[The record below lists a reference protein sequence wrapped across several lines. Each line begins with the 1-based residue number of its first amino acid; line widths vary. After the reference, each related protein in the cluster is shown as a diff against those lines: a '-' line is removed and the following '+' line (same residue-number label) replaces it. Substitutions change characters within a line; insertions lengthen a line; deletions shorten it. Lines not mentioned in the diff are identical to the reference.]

1 MAIALVLSQIRRD
14 TQMKKSTSLIA
25 MSLLAAFLIIPSG
38 RGYAKD
44 DPPGNHREREELRR
58 DRQQLEEL
66 RRRRAQEIREGDR
79 REAREYNEKIRDKQ
93 REVRGDLRDI
103 YGDRDGGNRDGWNWG
118 GWNRDRRDRDRY
130 DRD

>member
-1 MAIALVLSQIRRD
+1 
-14 TQMKKSTSLIA
+14 MKKSTSLIA
-25 MSLLAAFLIIPSG
+25 MSLLAAFLIIPNGS
-38 RGYAKD
+38 GYAKD

-58 DRQQLEEL
+58 DKQQLEEL

-79 REAREYNEKIRDKQ
+79 RQAREYNERIRDKQ

-103 YGDRDGGNRDGWNWG
+103 YGDRDG
-118 GWNRDRRDRDRY
+118 WNRDRRDRDRY

>member
-1 MAIALVLSQIRRD
+1 MFTHGMAIALLMFEEKEK
-14 TQMKKSTSLIA
+14 MKKATSLIA
-25 MSLLAAFLIIPSG
+25 MSLLAASLIIPSG
-38 RGYAKD
+38 LGYAKD

-93 REVRGDLRDI
+93 REISGDRKDI
-103 YGDRDGGNRDGWNWG
+103 YGDRDG
-118 GWNRDRRDRDRY
+118 WNRNGHDRDRH
-130 DRD
+130 DRN

>member
-1 MAIALVLSQIRRD
+1 
-14 TQMKKSTSLIA
+14 MKKSTSLIA

-44 DPPGNHREREELRR
+44 DPPGNHKEREELRQ

-103 YGDRDGGNRDGWNWG
+103 YGDRDG
-118 GWNRDRRDRDRY
+118 WNRNGHDRDRH
-130 DRD
+130 DRN

>member
-1 MAIALVLSQIRRD
+1 
-14 TQMKKSTSLIA
+14 MKKSTSLIA

-58 DRQQLEEL
+58 DKQQLEEL

-93 REVRGDLRDI
+93 REISGDRKDI
-103 YGDRDGGNRDGWNWG
+103 FGDRDG
-118 GWNRDRRDRDRY
+118 WNRNGHDRDRH
-130 DRD
+130 DRN